1 VPILADP
8 TQHAEINL
16 GRTQPGVWVGEKPGD
31 DGPLVQQVRIDQVAA
46 LEKHSPG
53 DGVANLGHEIVENF
67 VGHGRHAAGAGFDF
81 GTSHA
86 AALAT
91 ENAVRAELQA
101 ARKVPLSGARQNT
114 YKVLSGPVGRQELW
128 MVEARENDFLIATT
142 RFGAGGEVTGARR
155 VPRQFVQAFA
165 IAGFTGKAT
174 AVPEAATQT
183 ITAVAA
189 LLNKNPLLCLV
200 LRGTA
205 AKPNTVSSA
214 RGWVDLVFSAIESAA
229 GAQHVSSVFERTH
242 RDAVAG
248 ATDDV
253 RIVLD
258 RPKV

>member
-1 VPILADP
+1 MGSSRTRVP
-8 TQHAEINL
+8 
-16 GRTQPGVWVGEKPGD
+16 R
-31 DGPLVQQVRIDQVAA
+31 R
-46 LEKHSPG
+46 
-53 DGVANLGHEIVENF
+53 VENF

-86 AALAT
+86 AALKT
-91 ENAVRAELQA
+91 EDAVLAEFQA

-114 YKVLSGPVGRQELW
+114 YKVLTGPATRRELW
-128 MVEARENDFLIATT
+128 MVEAHENDFLIATT

-165 IAGFTGKAT
+165 IAGFTGKST
-174 AVPEAATQT
+174 AVPKAAEQT
-183 ITAVAA
+183 IKAVAA
-189 LLNKNPLLCLV
+189 LLNKEPLLCLV

-205 AKPNTVSSA
+205 AKPNSVSTAS
-214 RGWVDLVFSAIESAA
+214 GWVDLVFGAIEAAA
-229 GAQHVSSVFERTH
+229 GTQHVSSVFERTH